1 MFSALFVVLAVGAS
15 VAYALR
21 MPLAVEGEG
30 LRPWL
35 VLALIH
41 GVLAGIGVY
50 RLQRQ
55 ARLSAL
61 ARVRPGDLSI
71 GITLALLLAISSW
84 ALARWLMPVASVER
98 AWLLRIAVVLGQS
111 SSSTLTIGLV
121 ALAVCEELVWRGWVQ
136 TELGLRLGAR
146 GWMLSA
152 LLYAVAHAA
161 TLVTLRDSVAGPNP
175 LLFLGA
181 LGCGLCWSFLRER
194 TGRLFPGLVSHA
206 AFAYLATQYVWRF
219 I

>member
-1 MFSALFVVLAVGAS
+1 MFSALFVVLVVGAA
-15 VAYALR
+15 VAYALQP
-21 MPLAVEGEG
+21 PLGVEA
-30 LRPWL
+30 WL
-35 VLALIH
+35 GLALLH
-41 GVLAGIGVY
+41 AALAGIGMY
-50 RLQRQ
+50 RLQRR

-61 ARVRPGDLSI
+61 VRVRPGDLSI
-71 GITLALLLAISSW
+71 GIGLALVLAVSAW

-98 AWLLRIAVVLGQS
+98 AWLLRIALVLGQS
-111 SSSTLTIGLV
+111 SSSAVTICLV
-121 ALAVCEELVWRGWVQ
+121 ALALCEELVWRGWVQ
-136 TELGLRLGAR
+136 TELELRFGAR

-161 TLVTLRDSVAGPNP
+161 TLVTLRDDLAGPNP

-194 TGRLFPGLVSHA
+194 TGRLFPGIVSHA
-206 AFAYLATQYVWRF
+206 AFSYLATQYLWRF

>member
-1 MFSALFVVLAVGAS
+1 MFSALFVVLVVGAS

-21 MPLAVEGEG
+21 LPLVVEGDG
-30 LRPWL
+30 VGAWL
-35 VLALIH
+35 GLALIH
-41 GVLAGIGVY
+41 AVLAGIGVY

-55 ARLSAL
+55 GRLSAL
-61 ARVRPGDLSI
+61 VRVRPGDLSI
-71 GITLALLLAISSW
+71 GIALALLLAISSW
-84 ALARWLMPVASVER
+84 ALARWLIPVASVER
-98 AWLLRIAVVLGQS
+98 AWLLRIALVLGQS
-111 SSSTLTIGLV
+111 SSSTATIGLV

-181 LGCGLCWSFLRER
+181 LGCGLCWAFLRER
-194 TGRLFPGLVSHA
+194 SGRLFPGIVSHA
-206 AFAYLATQYVWRF
+206 AFTYLATQYLWRF

>member
-1 MFSALFVVLAVGAS
+1 MFAALFVVLVVGAA

-21 MPLAVEGEG
+21 PPLGVGA
-30 LRPWL
+30 WL
-35 VLALIH
+35 GLALLH
-41 GVLAGIGVY
+41 AALAGIGMY
-50 RLQRQ
+50 RLQRR

-61 ARVRPGDLSI
+61 VRVRPGDLSI
-71 GITLALLLAISSW
+71 GIGLALVLAVSAW

-98 AWLLRIAVVLGQS
+98 AWLLRIALVLGQS
-111 SSSTLTIGLV
+111 SSSAVTICLV
-121 ALAVCEELVWRGWVQ
+121 ALALCEELVWRGWVQ
-136 TELGLRLGAR
+136 TELELRFGAR

-161 TLVTLRDSVAGPNP
+161 TLATLRDDLAGPNP
-175 LLFLGA
+175 LVFLGA

-194 TGRLFPGLVSHA
+194 TGRLFPGIVSHA
-206 AFAYLATQYVWRF
+206 AFSYLATQYLWRF

>member
-1 MFSALFVVLAVGAS
+1 MFSALFVVLVVGAAI
-15 VAYALR
+15 AYTLR
-21 MPLAVEGEG
+21 LPPAVEGVG
-30 LRPWL
+30 AWL
-35 VLALIH
+35 GLALLH
-41 GVLAGIGVY
+41 AALAGIGTY

-61 ARVRPGDLSI
+61 VRVRSGDLSI
-71 GITLALLLAISSW
+71 GIALALLLAISSW

-98 AWLLRIAVVLGQS
+98 AWLLRIAFVIGRS
-111 SSSTLTIGLV
+111 SSSAVTICMVVL
-121 ALAVCEELVWRGWVQ
+121 ALCEELVWRGWVQ
-136 TELGLRLGAR
+136 TELGLWLGAR

-161 TLVTLRDSVAGPNP
+161 TLVTLRDSIAGPNP
-175 LLFLGA
+175 LLFLGT
-181 LGCGLCWSFLRER
+181 LGCGLCWAFLRER

-206 AFAYLATQYVWRF
+206 AFTYLATQYLWRF

>member
-1 MFSALFVVLAVGAS
+1 VLSALFVVLAVGAS

-30 LRPWL
+30 VRAWL
-35 VLALIH
+35 VLASIH
-41 GVLAGIGVY
+41 GVLAGIGIY

-98 AWLLRIAVVLGQS
+98 AWLLRIAVLLGQS

-121 ALAVCEELVWRGWVQ
+121 AIAVCEELVWRGWVQ

-146 GWMLSA
+146 AWMLSA
-152 LLYAVAHAA
+152 LLYALAHAA
-161 TLVTLRDSVAGPNP
+161 TLATLRDSVAGPNP
-175 LLFLGA
+175 LLFLSA

-206 AFAYLATQYVWRF
+206 AFTYLATQYVWRF

>member
-1 MFSALFVVLAVGAS
+1 MLSVLFVVLVVGAS
-15 VAYALR
+15 IAYALR
-21 MPLAVEGEG
+21 LPLAVEGEG
-30 LRPWL
+30 VGAWL
-35 VLALIH
+35 GLALIH
-41 GVLAGIGVY
+41 VVLAGIGIY

-61 ARVRPGDLSI
+61 VRVRPGDLSI

-84 ALARWLMPVASVER
+84 ALARWLLPVGSVER
-98 AWLLRIAVVLGQS
+98 AWLLRIALLLREA

-136 TELGLRLGAR
+136 TELELRLGAR

-152 LLYAVAHAA
+152 MSYAVAHAA
-161 TLVTLRDSVAGPNP
+161 TLVTLRDSVAGLNP

-181 LGCGLCWSFLRER
+181 LGCGLCWAFLRER

-206 AFAYLATQYVWRF
+206 AFTYLATQYVWRF

>member
-1 MFSALFVVLAVGAS
+1 MGSALFVVLVVGAA

-21 MPLAVEGEG
+21 LPLVTEGG
-30 LRPWL
+30 SAWL

-41 GVLAGIGVY
+41 VALAGIGVY

-55 ARLSAL
+55 GRLRPL
-61 ARVRPGDLSI
+61 LRVRPGDLSI
-71 GITLALLLAISSW
+71 GIALALVLALSSW

-98 AWLLRIAVVLGQS
+98 AWLLRIALLLGQS
-111 SSSTLTIGLV
+111 SSSAVTIGLV
-121 ALAVCEELVWRGWVQ
+121 AIALCEELVWRGWVQ

-152 LLYAVAHAA
+152 LSYALAHAA
-161 TLVTLRDSVAGPNP
+161 TLVTLRDDVAGPNP

-181 LGCGLCWSFLRER
+181 LGCGLCWAFLRER
-194 TGRLFPGLVSHA
+194 TGRLFPGAVSHA
-206 AFAYLATQYVWRF
+206 AFTYLATQYLWRF
-219 I
+219 F